1 MKFKKLPR
9 VLAIVSAVA
18 APLAG
23 AQSVQVYG
31 KLYPYVEQESGSG
44 PSPVGTPVSTLASP
58 ATGVRGVPTI
68 KGMSAGN
75 SRIGFRG
82 TEDMGGGLK
91 AIFQLESVVA
101 VDNGVAGSS
110 TAFWNRNTFVGL
122 VNPKFGTVRLGLMDT
137 VFKEY
142 GDNLGTLAVSSGTPL
157 SSSNILRKVGFGTS
171 NASRFHERRANS
183 IRYDSPTFGGFEAGL
198 QVATQENLSATP
210 TAGAAK
216 TYSMGLKWEGGPI
229 YAALAYEQHDNW
241 FGGSFNTAT
250 ASMRNTGTAN
260 NGVRSKDKA
269 VQATVEW
276 RFAKGQAIEFD
287 VIRKSYDEGAVV
299 NGRFK
304 SYDNTAWLVAYDGRF
319 GPFRVAAHYVKS
331 NAGSCERLNA
341 VCNTTGLEGSQAT
354 AGVSYYLSKR
364 TYVFGAVSQITNGA
378 AARFAATDLGGSAS
392 PGEDSR
398 HVMAGVAHSF

>member
-1 MKFKKLPR
+1 MHFKKLP
-9 VLAIVSAVA
+9 LAIALGAAAV
-18 APLAG
+18 APLAH
-23 AQSVQVYG
+23 AQSSVTVYG
-31 KLYPYVEQESGSG
+31 KLYPYIEEESGSS

-58 ATGVRGVPTI
+58 ATGVKGVPTI

-91 AIFQLESVVA
+91 AIFQLESVVS
-101 VDNGVAGSS
+101 VDNGTAGSS
-110 TAFWNRNTFVGL
+110 TAFWNRDTFVGL
-122 VNPKFGTVRLGLMDT
+122 VNEKFGTVRLGLMDT

-142 GDNLGTLAVSSGTPL
+142 GDTLGILGISSGTPL
-157 SSSNILRKVGFGTS
+157 SSSNVLRKVGFGTNS
-171 NASRFHERRANS
+171 ASRFHERRANS
-183 IRYDSPTFGGFEAGL
+183 IRYDSPKFGGFEAGL

-210 TAGAAK
+210 SAGAAK
-216 TYSMGLKWEGGPI
+216 TYSMGVKWEGGPF

-250 ASMRNTGTAN
+250 SSMRNTGAAN
-260 NGVRSKDKA
+260 NGVTSKDKA

-304 SYDNTAWLVAYDGRF
+304 NYDNTAWLIGYDGRF
-319 GPFRVAAHYVKS
+319 GLFRVAAHYVKS
-331 NAGSCERLNA
+331 GAGSCERLNA
-341 VCNTTGLEGSQAT
+341 ACTTTGLEGSQIT
-354 AGVSYYLSKR
+354 AGVSYSLSKR
-364 TYVFGAVSQITNGA
+364 TYVFGAVSQVNNGA
-378 AARFAATDLGGSAS
+378 AARFAATDFGTAS

-398 HVMAGVAHSF
+398 HLMAGISHSF